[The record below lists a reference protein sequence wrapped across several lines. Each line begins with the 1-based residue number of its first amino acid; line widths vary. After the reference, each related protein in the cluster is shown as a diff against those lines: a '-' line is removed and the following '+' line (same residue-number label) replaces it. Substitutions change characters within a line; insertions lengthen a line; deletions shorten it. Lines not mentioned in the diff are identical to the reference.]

1 MTDIIINLYK
11 ISNLPVLSMDKKR
24 QIIQEVY
31 KKENTSIRQLARIFG
46 ISKTVVDNALKKDK

>member
-1 MTDIIINLYK
+1 MK
-11 ISNLPVLSMDKKR
+11 RPRVLPVSLLSMDKKR

-46 ISKTVVDNALKKDK
+46 ISKTVVDNTLKKDK